1 MRAPDDPV
9 HAYIAL
15 GANKGDVEITLA
27 EALWA
32 IDGLPQTTIR
42 AQSAFYRTPAWG
54 NTEQPDFIN
63 AAVEIRTRMTS
74 RVLLEQLLA
83 IEKRFGRV
91 RRPGQHWGPR
101 ELDLDLLLYG
111 DENIDEPGL
120 HLPHPRMHERA
131 FVLVPL
137 AEIAPALEIPGHGR
151 VSDLLATLDASGI
164 EAIP

>member
-1 MRAPDDPV
+1 MRAPDDPI

-42 AQSAFYRTPAWG
+42 AQSAFYRTPPWG
-54 NTEQPDFIN
+54 RGDQPHFTN
-63 AAVEIRTRMTS
+63 AVVGIRTRMTAS
-74 RVLLEQLLA
+74 VLLQQLLD
-83 IEKRFGRV
+83 IERRFGRI
-91 RRPGQHWGPR
+91 RRPGEQWGPR

-111 DENIDEPGL
+111 DEQIDAPGL
-120 HLPHPRMHERA
+120 KVPHPGMHERA

-137 AEIAPALEIPGHGR
+137 AEIAPALEIPGRGR
-151 VSDLLATLDASGI
+151 VSDLLAAVDASGI